1 MNNHAFKRATRI
13 EEIQSVLAPRPLTR
27 EELGILFEET
37 FQARDPHSLRRDEIA
52 TCLKTGNMAK
62 VLVTG
67 HPGSGKSTELVKFQE
82 EHASEYTFVSFS
94 FLKEAQLSQASIE
107 SLLVLIVETLVREFR
122 RLDVPLDEKPLE
134 QVYNWFSET
143 FDIHERELDMGL
155 ALGGGADTKDT
166 FWGKLLGLS
175 AYLKSDIKAGSR
187 TLNRSVTKENKRL
200 SELAFQCNEVIRE
213 ALLGI
218 RNRQLP
224 DLVIIIED
232 LDKVSPEAADAIFIQ
247 NPAPLTDL
255 GCRIIFT
262 APISLLSNPRA
273 GGLDS
278 SGFSKVGIPMIRVC
292 ERDGGPCKKG
302 REVLRKILDSRL
314 DVNRLI
320 DTDALDL
327 AVEKTGGVLRH
338 LFEALGKAAETVS
351 QGLSR
356 KTRQLAK
363 IQKQDVRYGL
373 NRLRAELVARV
384 GSWNLPEEYK
394 EHDITTKSM
403 WERVRELSKK
413 PRRLEPDP
421 LNMLLLE
428 GHAIIEYNGEGWH
441 RVHPLIQEHLLEE
454 MT

>member
-1 MNNHAFKRATRI
+1 MNNHAFKRATKI
-13 EEIQSVLAPRPLTR
+13 EEIQSVLAPSPLTR
-27 EELGILFEET
+27 EELRVLFEET
-37 FQARDPHSLRRDEIA
+37 FEARDPCSLRRAEVA
-52 TCLKTGNMAK
+52 TALKTGNMAK

-82 EHASEYTFVSFS
+82 EHGSEYTFVSFS
-94 FLKEAQLSQASIE
+94 FLREAQLSQASIE

-122 RLDVPLDEKPLE
+122 RLKIPLKEKALKP
-134 QVYNWFSET
+134 VFKWFSET
-143 FDIHERELDMGL
+143 FEIKEREIDMGL
-155 ALGGGADTKDT
+155 ALGGGADTKNT
-166 FWGKLLGLS
+166 IWGKLIGLS

-200 SELAFQCNEVIRE
+200 SELAFQCNEVVRE
-213 ALLGI
+213 ALIGI
-218 RNRQLP
+218 QKGRHP
-224 DLVIIIED
+224 DLVVIIED
-232 LDKVSPEAADAIFIQ
+232 LDKVSPAAADAIFIQ

-255 GCRIIFT
+255 ACRIIFT

-273 GGLDS
+273 SGLG
-278 SGFSKVGIPMIRVC
+278 SGFSKVGIPMIKVS
-292 ERDGGPCKKG
+292 ERNNGPCKEG
-302 REVLRKILDSRL
+302 RDVLRKILDRRL
-314 DVNRLI
+314 DVDQLI
-320 DTDALDL
+320 DPDALEL
-327 AVEKTGGVLRH
+327 AIEKTGGVLRH
-338 LFEALGKAAETVS
+338 LFDALSRAAETVS
-351 QGLSR
+351 QALSR

-373 NRLRAELVARV
+373 NRLRAELVAQI

-403 WERVRELSKK
+403 WERVRELAAR

-421 LNMLLLE
+421 MNMLLLQ

-441 RVHPLIQEHLLEE
+441 RVHPLIEEHLREE